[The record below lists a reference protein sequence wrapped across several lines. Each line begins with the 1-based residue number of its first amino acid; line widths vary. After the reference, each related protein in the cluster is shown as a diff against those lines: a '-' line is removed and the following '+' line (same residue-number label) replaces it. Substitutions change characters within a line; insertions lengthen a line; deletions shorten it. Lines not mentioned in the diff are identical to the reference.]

1 MRVTGLRAGLVGQ
14 LCSTCSFAS
23 LPVIMPVGR
32 SSMRP
37 VTLRGGKPGQKE
49 SHISLCGAIDC
60 HHILCACRPGSTAP
74 AKRTLRCTAGRLDPS
89 LRRCMAGM
97 DYQHV
102 HGSDDPHDDL
112 RYRQR
117 TLQCQALVHNWLAQ
131 ALRPAGAPEAA
142 SGAKAYLWL
151 RTHLPSLGH
160 SAALAAPHQRRFLDA
175 GGGGCPCSS
184 PS

>member
-1 MRVTGLRAGLVGQ
+1 
-14 LCSTCSFAS
+14 
-23 LPVIMPVGR
+23 
-32 SSMRP
+32 
-37 VTLRGGKPGQKE
+37 
-49 SHISLCGAIDC
+49 
-60 HHILCACRPGSTAP
+60 
-74 AKRTLRCTAGRLDPS
+74 
-89 LRRCMAGM
+89 MAGM

-151 RTHLPSLGH
+151 RTPLPSLGH
-160 SAALAAPHQRRFLDA
+160 SAALAAPHQRR
-175 GGGGCPCSS
+175 SRVE
-184 PS
+184 

>member
-1 MRVTGLRAGLVGQ
+1 MRVTAGLVG
-14 LCSTCSFAS
+14 FAVQDICYFANRFALS
-23 LPVIMPVGR
+23 CNSPSV
-32 SSMRP
+32 RP
-37 VTLRGGKPGQKE
+37 VTLRGGKPADKGIWHFPLWCDRL
-49 SHISLCGAIDC
+49 S
-60 HHILCACRPGSTAP
+60 HHILRACRPVPTAP
-74 AKRTLRCTAGRLDPS
+74 AKRTLRCTAGKLDPS

>member
-1 MRVTGLRAGLVGQ
+1 MMYFFALS
-14 LCSTCSFAS
+14 CSSRTCS
-23 LPVIMPVGR
+23 V
-32 SSMRP
+32 RP
-37 VTLRGGKPGQKE
+37 VTLQGQTRGQRNLAFPFVVR
-49 SHISLCGAIDC
+49 STATT
-60 HHILCACRPGSTAP
+60 ACVRVVQCLPTAP

-131 ALRPAGAPEAA
+131 VLRPAGAPEAA

-151 RTHLPSLGH
+151 RTPLPSLGH
-160 SAALAAPHQRRFLDA
+160 SAALAAPHQRRLLDA
-175 GGGGCPCSS
+175 GGGGCLCSS

>member
-1 MRVTGLRAGLVGQ
+1 MR
-14 LCSTCSFAS
+14 TCSLQVYPLYAC
-23 LPVIMPVGR
+23 
-32 SSMRP
+32 MRP
-37 VTLRGGKPGQKE
+37 VTLRGGKPADKGI
-49 SHISLCGAIDC
+49 SHFPLWCDRL
-60 HHILCACRPGSTAP
+60 HHILCACRPVPTAP

-151 RTHLPSLGH
+151 RTPLPSLGH
-160 SAALAAPHQRRFLDA
+160 SAALAAPHQRRILDA